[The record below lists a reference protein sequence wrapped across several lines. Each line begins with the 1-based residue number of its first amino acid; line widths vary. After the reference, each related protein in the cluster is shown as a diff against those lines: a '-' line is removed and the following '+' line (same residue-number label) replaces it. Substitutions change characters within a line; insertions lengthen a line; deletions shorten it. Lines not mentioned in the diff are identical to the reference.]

1 MTATGHWK
9 VSLKEKNSEQVGCS
23 QLLLQ
28 CSVPLNVSLI
38 RLRLSR
44 AWGLPRWLSRKES
57 SSQCRTTGDV
67 GSIPGSGR
75 WPGVEN
81 GNPLQYSCLEN
92 PMDRGTWQVTVH
104 EVTNEIQL
112 KWLSLW
118 LGWVIWL
125 CKKKKKK
132 KNLSCSV
139 GARTGTLTINAS
151 STSNQSNSEF
161 VVENGLANA
170 SRS

>member
-1 MTATGHWK
+1 MRATGQWK

-28 CSVPLNVSLI
+28 HSVPLNVSLI
-38 RLRLSR
+38 RLWVSR
-44 AWGLPRWLSRKES
+44 AWGLPRRLSCKES

-81 GNPLQYSCLEN
+81 CNPLQYSCLGN
-92 PMDRGTWQVTVH
+92 PMDRGTWRITVH
-104 EVTNEIQL
+104 EVTKEIQL

-125 CKKKKKK
+125 RKKKKT
-132 KNLSCSV
+132 LSCSV
-139 GARTGTLTINAS
+139 GARTGTLAINAS

-161 VVENGLANA
+161 VFENSLANA